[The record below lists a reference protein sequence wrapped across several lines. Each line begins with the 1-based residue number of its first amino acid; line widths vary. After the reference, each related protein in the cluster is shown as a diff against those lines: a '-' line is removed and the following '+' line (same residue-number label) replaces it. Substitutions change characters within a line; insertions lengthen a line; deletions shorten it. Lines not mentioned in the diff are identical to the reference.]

1 MTQSPLPAV
10 IAAQRAWAAQ
20 QGYAVDERGYLPEVA
35 QNLFGGLPLVVRS
48 AFLAADGGELTDKE
62 DDPAKMRSLIS
73 SSALGLNVFQYWALR
88 PTAPLDAALGLSS
101 PIEGIEFE
109 RRLPTGTGR
118 KPANLDVVLTLA
130 NGTMV
135 GVESKFTEW
144 MRPSKKQPARIEP
157 YLRNKKTLWDKAG
170 LKNAANLA
178 RAIGKGAESF
188 AHLDAAQLL
197 KHALGVNG
205 AASKGSVLRYVWFD
219 VEGEAGDTH
228 REELARFT
236 AIVGD
241 ELNFRSFSYQ
251 DLAAK
256 FAPLPDVNP
265 AYLAYL
271 RERYSLGVE

>member
-1 MTQSPLPAV
+1 M
-10 IAAQRAWAAQ
+10 
-20 QGYAVDERGYLPEVA
+20 
-35 QNLFGGLPLVVRS
+35 
-48 AFLAADGGELTDKE
+48 
-62 DDPAKMRSLIS
+62 
-73 SSALGLNVFQYWALR
+73 
-88 PTAPLDAALGLSS
+88 
-101 PIEGIEFE
+101 
-109 RRLPTGTGR
+109 PTGTGR

-178 RAIGKGAESF
+178 RAIGKGTESF